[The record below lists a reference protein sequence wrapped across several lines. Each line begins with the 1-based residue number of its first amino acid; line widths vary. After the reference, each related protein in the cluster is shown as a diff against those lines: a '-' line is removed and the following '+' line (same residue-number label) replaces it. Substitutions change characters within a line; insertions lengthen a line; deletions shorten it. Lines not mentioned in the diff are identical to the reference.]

1 MAQRFGSFKK
11 IAYLC
16 IRIRNNKFNHKKNLN
31 YGKSLFS

>member
-1 MAQRFGSFKK
+1 MVQRFGGFKK

-16 IRIRNNKFNHKKNLN
+16 IRIRNNKFNQLKNQN